1 MIYINIDNSSLVL
14 YCLLVL
20 AFLPQIHLIFLLLFI
35 DLCELYCYLVRYIS
49 E

>member
-1 MIYINIDNSSLVL
+1 MIHINIDNSALIVC
-14 YCLLVL
+14 CLLVL

-35 DLCELYCYLVRYIS
+35 DLCELYFYLIKYIS